1 MKRQANRPKAWGLLM
16 CGTIVVA
23 LTATSAIAIDPQL
36 RTADM
41 PDSWLVLYNLNDPDS
56 ISWAQWY
63 TTIRGIPATNMLGL
77 DADLTEHLATIDQAQ
92 NQIITP
98 VRDLFT
104 LDTDFEQ
111 QTMGIILGYGLPGHY
126 ETLPAGLPDVGG
138 FSIADA
144 LQDMW
149 DDFNP
154 AASQRNTNV
163 DNPHAQQPPA
173 IIPAQRLTKATLKS
187 GRYLVARIDGPTMQ
201 DAQALT
207 QRALT
212 IENSIAGLGGENV
225 SYDYFDTDFPS
236 STNEWFWL
244 KAAVQSPDLADIPWV
259 EFDLDG
265 QSGPTIPS
273 LDAFRFSIYQLFGW
287 SPDQFVGDNPG
298 SQIMAFHFNSFG
310 AVTLR
315 STTLEGALYVPNALA
330 AGYAASIG
338 ATGEPICCVG
348 PFPDTILASMREGW
362 TLGEA
367 FYLANPFNDWMW
379 TLVGD
384 PFLTVPYWFN
394 EIPPIIQGDGDIN
407 ADGTVD
413 GLDILPFTDV
423 LLGLDSDP
431 LHIAS
436 ADLDGNGLIDD
447 DDAYLLLGP
456 LVYGAI
462 NAPELKGTGDANGD
476 RQLNGLDID
485 AYLDMLFN
493 GTNGW
498 PLRARW
504 GADMNQDDM
513 ITVEDAPLLA
523 DVLIQS

>member
-1 MKRQANRPKAWGLLM
+1 M
-16 CGTIVVA
+16 CGAIAVA
-23 LTATSAIAIDPQL
+23 LTATSAVAIDPQL

-41 PDSWLVLYNLNDPDS
+41 PDSWLVLYNLNDPES
-56 ISWAQWY
+56 VSWAQWY

-77 DADLTEHLATIDQAQ
+77 DADLTEHLATIDEAQA
-92 NQIITP
+92 QIITP

-104 LDTDFEQ
+104 LDIDFEQ

-126 ETLPAGLPDVGG
+126 ETLPDDLPNVGG

-149 DDFNP
+149 DDFLPPAEQRWCNP
-154 AASQRNTNV
+154 
-163 DNPHAQQPPA
+163 DNPRCDLNEPG
-173 IIPAQRLTKATLKS
+173 IIPSQRLTKATMTP
-187 GRYLVARIDGPTMQ
+187 GQFMVARIDGPTMQ

-207 QRALT
+207 QRALA
-212 IENSIAGLGGENV
+212 IENTTTGLVGENA

-244 KAAVQSPDLADIPWV
+244 KVAVEAPELANVPWV

-273 LDAFRFSIYQLFGW
+273 MDAFRFSVYQLLGW
-287 SPDQFVGDNPG
+287 SPGQFAGNNPG
-298 SQIMAFHFNSFG
+298 SQILAFHYNSFG
-310 AVTLR
+310 AVTVR
-315 STTLEGALYVPNALA
+315 STTGGGSLYVPNALA
-330 AGYAASIG
+330 AGYAAAIG
-338 ATGEPICCVG
+338 ATAEPQCCSTA
-348 PFPDTILASMREGW
+348 PFPDTLLAALGEGW
-362 TLGEA
+362 TLGESY
-367 FYLANPFNDWMW
+367 YLANPFNDYMW
-379 TLVGD
+379 VLVGD

-394 EIPPIIQGDGDIN
+394 QIPPIIQGNGDIN
-407 ADGTVD
+407 ADGAVD

-423 LLGLDSDP
+423 LLGIDNDP
-431 LHIAS
+431 AHAAS

-456 LVYGAI
+456 MVYGAI

-485 AYLDMLFN
+485 AYIDMLFN
-493 GTNGW
+493 GTDGW

-504 GADMNQDDM
+504 GADMNQDDQ

-523 DVLIQS
+523 DILIQS